1 MTLGAG
7 QSIPPDYKQLHQ
19 MLLEQRNSRPTYQR
33 IYDDIPD
40 DVIIE
45 TDSGNR
51 QPAATQREN
60 SVVTRPRLLCHIS
73 LITDHVHYSHIRIV
87 LLAHIAVTYRHTLIM
102 SKALVLW
109 VHTQETSVMPV
120 VTSVD

>member
-1 MTLGAG
+1 VFECSLCLWGPVERSATDDVSSNQPLTPTDARKTPSQSGSIIACYNSCDSIVAHNMTLGAG
-7 QSIPPDYKQLHQ
+7 QSIPPDDKQLHQ

-60 SVVTRPRLLCHIS
+60 CVVT
-73 LITDHVHYSHIRIV
+73 
-87 LLAHIAVTYRHTLIM
+87 
-102 SKALVLW
+102 
-109 VHTQETSVMPV
+109 
-120 VTSVD
+120 